1 MVIGVGFALV
11 LLFAIYW
18 RIASSVITPSRYVTK
33 PRGDLRRL
41 IVPTVGR
48 ETPCF
53 VTPEFLHP
61 KERAVFIFAHGLQ
74 GSRASWID
82 EMLALEAKGYDSIV
96 VSMPAHDQSPF
107 PEVRFGTLESDVLR
121 DVVEWTRNRLGPEVK
136 IVLVGKSLGGASA
149 WLTTLKTKN
158 VDAVVSESA
167 FSRFD
172 GVMNRWFEAKL
183 GVLGLAFRPV
193 VWIARA
199 RTGIDP
205 ATIRPIDAAQRW
217 KGRPA
222 LVIQGGADQLVLP
235 SNGRDLAS
243 AAGCELWMVPDA
255 EHVQCYDRAPD
266 EYIRRL
272 IALADSIPAI
282 R

>member
-1 MVIGVGFALV
+1 MLIAVSVVAT
-11 LLFAIYW
+11 LLFALYW
-18 RIASSVITPSRYVTK
+18 RIASSVITPHRYVTK
-33 PRGDLRRL
+33 PRGDLATL
-41 IVPTVGR
+41 EVPTVGR

-53 VTPEFLHP
+53 VTPGFLHP
-61 KERAVFIFAHGLQ
+61 RKHAVFIFAHGLQ

-82 EMLALEAKGYDSIV
+82 EMLDLEEQGYDSLV
-96 VSMPAHDQSPF
+96 ASMPAHDESPF

-121 DVVEWTRNRLGPEVK
+121 DVLDWTRARLGPGVK

-149 WLTTLKTKN
+149 WLASEKTQN
-158 VDAVVSESA
+158 VDAIVSECA

-183 GVLGLAFRPV
+183 GTLGAVFRPV

-199 RTGIDP
+199 RTHIDP
-205 ATIRPIDAAQRW
+205 VTIRPIDAARRW

-222 LVIQGGADQLVLP
+222 LVIQGGADRLVLP
-235 SNGRDLAS
+235 SNGADLAA
-243 AAGCELWMVPDA
+243 AAGCELWTVPGAD
-255 EHVQCYDRAPD
+255 HVQCYDRAPE
-266 EYIRRL
+266 EYTRRL
-272 IALADSIPAI
+272 IAVANSI